1 MINLPLF
8 PSGQT
13 LYKTQIREL
22 KEEYDD
28 NKKLGKN
35 MKQRLAEYEEERL
48 VSAVVVEG
56 PFLIHSFISATCA
69 KKKKEKKKKHGK
81 RQVRSITQPTWDGR
95 ITCARNEAGRQ
106 VY

>member
-1 MINLPLF
+1 MTNLPLV

-22 KEEYDD
+22 KEEYND

-69 KKKKEKKKKHGK
+69 KKKKKKHGK

-95 ITCARNEAGRQ
+95 ITCAWNEAGRQ